1 MITRNRFTMSV
12 AAALFATSVAAG
24 GAGAQSSS
32 ESPLEIRPFVGAF
45 IPTGDQREMID
56 DAITAGVQGAYT
68 VTSYLSIVATFSVT
82 PSSDTRLALDDDLDV
97 FSYDIG
103 VEIRKVFIVTK
114 TGVTLSPFLGL
125 GGGGRT
131 YDYRT
136 LETHAESNI
145 TGYGALGAHLSM
157 GAIGFRIEARDYVSS
172 FNGLIG
178 EMNAWQT
185 RNDVAILSALS
196 FSF

>member
-1 MITRNRFTMSV
+1 MITTKRFTMLL
-12 AAALFATSVAAG
+12 AATLCVTSVAAS
-24 GAGAQSSS
+24 GAVAQALS
-32 ESPLEIRPFVGAF
+32 ESRLEIRPFIGAF

-82 PSSDTRLALDDDLDV
+82 PSSDTRLTLDDDLDV

-103 VEIRKVFIVTK
+103 AELRKSFTLTK
-114 TGVTLSPFLGL
+114 TGVTLSPFIGL

-136 LETHAESNI
+136 RETHAESNV
-145 TGYGALGAHLSM
+145 TGYGALGAQLSM
-157 GAIGFRIEARDYVSS
+157 GSIGFRIEARDYVSG
-172 FNGLIG
+172 FNGLTG
-178 EMNAWQT
+178 EMTEWQT

-196 FSF
+196 VSF